1 MKNLSMIKKLKVGIA
16 MMVILS
22 AISSIINYVSYLK
35 VDKAYTQFETLNKTN
50 TELNAFVSLITNN
63 TLGYMD
69 AIVDKDS
76 GDVDAGIVAKHNEFK
91 AWVEKN
97 KTDFSAR
104 VVYIKPDADITTFF
118 SKIATYSTAGGD
130 MLGEIKNKKID
141 ELGKYDD
148 KIDGINE
155 ELQIEIANYLKLSEV
170 KFITASDDVRSAQ
183 NLIAQS
189 SLVSVFAITIC
200 GIIIA
205 FYINNSVNL
214 TFETSGRELTL
225 GTGVVLRSSVEFADL
240 GTLIKDSTNKQAS
253 SLQES
258 VSAVDEIKATIDR
271 NAELAQES
279 VNVAERCSN
288 STRRG
293 KEAVKEMLSAVE
305 TIENGHKNS
314 NGILDNTTR
323 EIKEMVNVIKE
334 ISQKT
339 EVINDIVFQTKL
351 LSFNASVEA
360 ARAGE
365 HGKGFAVVAEEVG
378 NLAAMSGNA
387 AKEINELLSSSI
399 QKVESIVEKTERSSA
414 EINKSNSKGISAG
427 LQTAKNCDEALLE
440 IDDNVS
446 KMKDMIREINSG
458 SSEQSQGIGSISI
471 ALNELDHIT
480 NENVISAEKC
490 ASNASELNI
499 KSKSLEEAVNN
510 LFVAIKG

>member
-1 MKNLSMIKKLKVGIA
+1 MKNLSMIKKLQIGIA
-16 MMVILS
+16 TMVILS
-22 AISSIINYVSYLK
+22 VLSSVINYASYLK
-35 VDKAYTQFETLNKTN
+35 IDKANGEFEKLNKTN
-50 TELNAFVSLITNN
+50 TVLNAFVSLLTNN

-76 GDVDAGIVAKHNEFK
+76 GDVDAGIMAKHDEFRQ
-91 AWVEKN
+91 WVEKN
-97 KTDFSAR
+97 KNDFSEHI
-104 VVYIKPDADITTFF
+104 VYLKPDADLTTFF
-118 SKIATYSTAGGD
+118 SKIDTYSTAGGD
-130 MLGEIKNKKID
+130 MLVEIKNKKID

-155 ELQIEIANYLKLSEV
+155 ELQVEITTYLKLSEV
-170 KFITASDDVRSAQ
+170 NFLAASENVKSAE

-189 SLVSVFAITIC
+189 SLVSAIAITIC
-200 GIIIA
+200 GILIA
-205 FYINNSVNL
+205 FYINKSINF
-214 TFETSGRELTL
+214 TFETTGKELAE
-225 GTGVVLRSSVEFADL
+225 GTDIVLKSSVEFADL
-240 GTLIKDSTNKQAS
+240 GILIKDSTNKQAS

-293 KEAVKEMLSAVE
+293 KEAIKEMLSAVE
-305 TIENGHKNS
+305 TIEDGHKS
-314 NGILDNTTR
+314 TNGILDNTTR
-323 EIKEMVNVIKE
+323 EIKEMVTVIKE

-399 QKVESIVEKTERSSA
+399 QKVESIVEKTERSST
-414 EINKSNSKGISAG
+414 EINKSNSKGITAG

-440 IDDNVS
+440 IDENVS

-480 NENVISAEKC
+480 NENVLSAEKC
-490 ASNASELNI
+490 ASNASDLNTQ
-499 KSKSLEEAVNN
+499 SKNLENAVNN